1 MPATP
6 NTGAMPNMT
15 NNTNTGTMPNMMA
28 KPNTGMMPDMMAKPN
43 TGMMPNMTAKPNMG
57 MMPDM
62 TAKPNM
68 GMMPNMT
75 AKPNMGMTTWSG
87 DKPRKTDAEI
97 AKNYLNEKELDA
109 LNRIVTAYLEFAE
122 LQALNRQPMYMRD
135 WIAKLEDFLRLSGR
149 EILTHTGKI
158 SHEQAIQ
165 KAELEYE
172 KYRQRQLAEPS
183 QVEKDFEKAVKKLP
197 KAKKGD

>member
-1 MPATP
+1 MHWAAHGQTAAEVVHTRANAT
-6 NTGAMPNMT
+6 
-15 NNTNTGTMPNMMA
+15 
-28 KPNTGMMPDMMAKPN
+28 KPNLGLTSWLGTKP
-43 TGMMPNMTAKPNMG
+43 TKEETA
-57 MMPDM
+57 
-62 TAKPNM
+62 
-68 GMMPNMT
+68 
-75 AKPNMGMTTWSG
+75 
-87 DKPRKTDAEI
+87 I
-97 AKNYLNEKELDA
+97 AKNYLAADELDA

-158 SHEQAIQ
+158 SREQAIQ

-172 KYRQRQLAEPS
+172 TYRQRQLAEPS

-197 KAKKGD
+197 EAKKGD